1 MSIVNSVLSF
11 SDKFTLL
18 ELIRDHNFISGKMT
32 EDCQKFIG
40 ESRIKLCNEHRQLI
54 RFSIDYRFSDEIQS
68 FSIFTQLLARLKTNL
83 VNSTDWFWNFKG

>member
-18 ELIRDHNFISGKMT
+18 ELIR
-32 EDCQKFIG
+32 EY
-40 ESRIKLCNEHRQLI
+40 RQLI

-83 VNSTDWFWNFKG
+83 VNSTDWFWNFQG